1 MKSYRL
7 VTPIALALSFA
18 ASAQAQVVGG
28 VMLVTGAEMH

>member
-7 VTPIALALSFA
+7 STLALSLSFA

>member
-7 VTPIALALSFA
+7 VASIALSLSFA

-28 VMLVTGAEMH
+28 VMIVTGAEMH

>member
-1 MKSYRL
+1 MRSCHP
-7 VTPIALALSFA
+7 VAAMALSLSFA

>member
-7 VTPIALALSFA
+7 ISAVALSLSFA
-18 ASAQAQVVGG
+18 ASASAQVVGG